1 MTVLL
6 LLTYVALAVLA
17 LVLIIALVKII
28 RSAVGRKRAWV
39 ERSGR
44 DRRQRH
50 LAVTKERRRKP
61 RRQEDIA
68 RQFLD
73 RVGN

>member
-17 LVLIIALVKII
+17 LVLIVALVRII
-28 RSAVGRKRAWV
+28 RSAMGGKRAWV
-39 ERSGR
+39 ERSGK
-44 DRRQRH
+44 DRRQQPARV
-50 LAVTKERRRKP
+50 AKERRKKP

-68 RQFLD
+68 RQFLS
-73 RVGN
+73 RVDD

>member
-6 LLTYVALAVLA
+6 LLSYVALAVLA
-17 LVLIIALVKII
+17 LVLIVALVRIV
-28 RSAVGRKRAWV
+28 RSAMGGKRAWV
-39 ERSGR
+39 ERSGK
-44 DRRQRH
+44 DRRQRPVS
-50 LAVTKERRRKP
+50 LRKERRKRP

-73 RVGN
+73 RVDG

>member
-17 LVLIIALVKII
+17 LVLIVALVRII
-28 RSAVGRKRAWV
+28 RSAMGGKRPWV
-39 ERSGR
+39 ERSGK
-44 DRRQRH
+44 DRRQRR
-50 LAVTKERRRKP
+50 VPVGTERRKKP

-73 RVGN
+73 RVDG

>member
-6 LLTYVALAVLA
+6 LLTYVALAALA
-17 LVLIIALVKII
+17 LVLIVALVRII
-28 RSAVGRKRAWV
+28 RSATGGRRAWV
-39 ERSGR
+39 ERSGK
-44 DRRQRH
+44 DRRQRP
-50 LAVTKERRRKP
+50 VPVRKERRRKP

-73 RVGN
+73 GVDG